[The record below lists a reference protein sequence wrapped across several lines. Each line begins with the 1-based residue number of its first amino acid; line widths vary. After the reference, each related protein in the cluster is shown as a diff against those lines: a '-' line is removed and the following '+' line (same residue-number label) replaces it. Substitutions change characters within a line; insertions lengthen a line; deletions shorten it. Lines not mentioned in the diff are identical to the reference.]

1 MLRLPRMQPGHDTA
15 RPTRSLTG
23 LLLRVTTGFALLA
36 LAAILLPALG
46 RACQD
51 WLESR
56 VNSAHLAALALEA
69 AGEDMLDPQLQDQ
82 LLTLAGVDLVS
93 LRTPG
98 RRILPLA
105 REGREFQVGKVIDL
119 RTLSLPRAIVL
130 SIELL
135 IRDEDGHVRVI
146 GDGITEPTTVVDL
159 VMERK
164 PLVAALHA
172 SMARIVITG
181 VVIAGI
187 ASLLLFLILQLLL
200 ARPMRAL
207 TDSIRRFADD
217 PERPLPEPRARRK
230 DEIGAATEAM
240 AQMQSSIRQDLW
252 RKSRLAA
259 LGTAVAKVNHDLRG
273 VLATALLVSDRLSGS
288 SDPKVRA
295 SAPQLLASIERA
307 VALCSRTMEF
317 VREGPPT
324 LNAARFELKPLI
336 EEAGAAAK
344 AAASAD
350 EARVSVIAD
359 APGELALVADREMLF
374 RVVLNLARNAIEAGA
389 TRVTVTAREREGAV
403 SIELADN
410 GRGLPPALAA
420 DPFKPFQSSRRGG
433 SGLGLSIVRDL
444 VRAHGGEITVAETGP
459 SGTRFHIA
467 LPLDASAEPEP
478 EAPQAQPPAPPP
490 QEPISAS

>member
-1 MLRLPRMQPGHDTA
+1 MPNGHDHA

-23 LLLRVTTGFALLA
+23 LLLRLTAGFALLA

-51 WLESR
+51 WLEAR
-56 VNSAHLAALALEA
+56 VNNAHLAALALEA
-69 AGEDMLDPQLQDQ
+69 AGEDMLEPGLQDE

-105 REGREFQVGKVIDL
+105 REGLEFQVGKVIDL

-130 SIELL
+130 SVELL
-135 IRDEDGHVRVI
+135 VRDEDGHVRVI
-146 GDGITEPTTVVDL
+146 GDGITDPTTIVDL

-172 SMARIVITG
+172 AMARIVITG
-181 VVIAGI
+181 LVIAVI
-187 ASLLLFLILQLLL
+187 ASVLLFAVLQMLL

-207 TDSIRRFADD
+207 TDSIRRFAED
-217 PERPLPEPRARRK
+217 PERPIPEPPAPRK
-230 DEIGAATEAM
+230 DEIGAATEAI
-240 AQMQSSIRQDLW
+240 AQMQASIRQDLW

-295 SAPQLLASIERA
+295 SAPKLLDSIERA

-324 LNAARFELKPLI
+324 LNATRFPLKALI
-336 EEAGAAAK
+336 EDAAVAAK

-350 EARVSVIAD
+350 EGRVTVIAD
-359 APGELALVADREMLF
+359 APPDLALMADRELLF

-389 TRVTVTAREREGAV
+389 SRVTVSAAEQESTVA
-403 SIELADN
+403 IDIADN
-410 GRGLPPALAA
+410 GRGLPAALAS
-420 DPFKPFQSSRRGG
+420 DPFKPFQSGRRGG

-444 VRAHGGEITVAETGP
+444 VRAHGGEIMVAETGS

-467 LPLDASAEPEP
+467 MPRDATAEPEP
-478 EAPQAQPPAPPP
+478 EAPPSGSPSGPPPA
-490 QEPISAS
+490 EEIRAS